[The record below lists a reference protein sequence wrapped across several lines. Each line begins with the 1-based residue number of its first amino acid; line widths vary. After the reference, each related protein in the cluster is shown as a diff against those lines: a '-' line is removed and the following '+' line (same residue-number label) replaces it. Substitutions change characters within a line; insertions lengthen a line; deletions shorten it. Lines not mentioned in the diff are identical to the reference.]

1 MTNFL
6 RKAHRLLRTG
16 WQSWSIDYGNR
27 AALRFPV
34 FDYSPSVVDDLVI
47 EDFKMKNIQLKRPVK
62 GWCSWYA
69 FGMGIDEEKILAQAK
84 WLKDNK
90 LEEFNYILIDGG
102 WESHWGDWMQV
113 NKDKFPYGLES
124 IAAKIKDMGL
134 KPAIWIAPFLVS
146 PNSEVCRKHPDW
158 LVRKNGKFVEGI
170 KFSPLD
176 KYFPYKRYIIDVR
189 NKEAVDYVE
198 KSIKWLV
205 RECGF
210 ELLKLDF
217 LYGIY
222 FNPDVAN
229 DELDEFL
236 RGFLL
241 KIKKEYP
248 EIYTIGCGCPLL
260 PAIGAVDSMRI
271 GFDTLIPFVQNI
283 PGIRKVTNHYLYN
296 RVIKSIKHRS
306 WTKIFWNVDPDV
318 FVCRKSLGLSDKQI
332 YTLQKDMIELDG
344 NIFLGDDLTK
354 LDEKRVENFIRP
366 LL

>member
-1 MTNFL
+1 M
-6 RKAHRLLRTG
+6 HRLLRTG
-16 WQSWSIDYGNR
+16 WQSWSIDYGDR

-34 FDYSPSVVDDLVI
+34 FNYSPAAVDDLVI
-47 EDFKMKNIQLKRPVK
+47 KDFKVKNIELKKPAR

-69 FGMGIDEEKILAQAK
+69 FGMDINEEGIISQAK
-84 WLKDNK
+84 WLKDNN

-102 WESHWGDWMQV
+102 WEIHWGDW
-113 NKDKFPYGLES
+113 KASRHKFPGGLEDT
-124 IAAKIKDMGL
+124 ARKIRELGF
-134 KPAIWIAPFLVS
+134 KPGIWIAPFLVS
-146 PNSEVCRKHPDW
+146 PNSEMFRQHPDW
-158 LVRKNGKFVEGI
+158 LVQNDGKFVEGI

-189 NKEAVDYVE
+189 TKEAVDYVE
-198 KSIKWLV
+198 KTIKWLV
-205 RECGF
+205 KDCGF

-222 FNPDVAN
+222 FNPHVEN

-236 RGFLL
+236 QEFLL

-248 EIYTIGCGCPLL
+248 HVYTIGCGCPLV

-271 GFDTLIPFVQNI
+271 GFDTLIPFVQSI
-283 PGIRKVTNHYLYN
+283 PGVRKVANNYLYN
-296 RVIKSIKHRS
+296 RVIKSIKHRA

-332 YTLQKDMIELDG
+332 YVLQKDMIELDG

-354 LDEKRVENFIRP
+354 LDRERVDNFIRP
-366 LL
+366 LLE